1 MSTIQ
6 SKSLPSVEA
15 HRFEFADLFTSIRSQ
30 APIRDRERALP
41 YDDVAELTRRGF
53 GALRVPKKFGG
64 GGLSLTE
71 FTEVLLDL
79 AAADSNFPQ
88 IFRAHFLFV
97 EAILLEPPAPAR
109 DLWLKRIGDG
119 TMIGGAHTER
129 NAGNSNHFETRIERD
144 ADNGIFLSGQKFYS
158 TGSLYADWVVTVAED
173 RDDKLRAVAVPRT
186 AQGLELRDD
195 WHGFG
200 QRLTASGTTVFDRV
214 AIDESHILP
223 EFGTLG
229 AYGTSLAQVF
239 HLIGLAGIARSAH
252 RDVIDYVR
260 ERKRYFAHGGGALP
274 KDDAIVQE
282 VVGELSS
289 AVYVSAIAV
298 RDAAAKLDTLFT
310 LLADGEADTQTID
323 ETEAD
328 IFRAQYAVITAVLAA
343 TTRLFDVGGAS
354 ALYAD
359 KNWDRY
365 WRNARTLSSHN
376 PVGFRLKAIGDYEL
390 NRKTALR
397 AWYSGVDLA
406 SRFAAPSPQAGPS
419 PEAGGAAQ

>member
-1 MSTIQ
+1 MTITSQ
-6 SKSLPSVEA
+6 RRAEPA
-15 HRFEFADLFTSIRSQ
+15 QAQAQRFDFADLLAQIRAK
-30 APIRDRERALP
+30 APARDRERQLP
-41 YDDVAELTRRGF
+41 HEDVAELARRGF
-53 GALRVPKKFGG
+53 GALRLPLADGG
-64 GGLSLTE
+64 AGLSVSQLA
-71 FTEVLLDL
+71 EVLLDL

-97 EAILLEPPAPAR
+97 EAILLAPPSPSR
-109 DLWLKRIGDG
+109 DLWIARIAEGAV
-119 TMIGGAHTER
+119 IGGAHTER
-129 NAGNSNHFETRIERD
+129 NAGNSDHFETRIERD
-144 ADNGIFLSGQKFYS
+144 PENGLLLSGEKFYS

-173 RDDKLRAVAVPRT
+173 RDDELRSIAVPRT

-214 AIDESHILP
+214 AISEDDFLP
-223 EFGTLG
+223 QFGALG

-282 VVGELSS
+282 VVGELSA

-310 LLADGEADTQTID
+310 LLAEGEVDTRTID

-406 SRFAAPSPQAGPS
+406 SRFAAPSP
-419 PEAGGAAQ
+419 EAGGAAR